1 MTTRETAIACVTAG
15 GLYAFGDWFL
25 KSALCAETRDL
36 ISPRVGCTFA
46 TTFAVTSS
54 MLMLM
59 LYEVAG
65 VMTKEFLRAHWALNL
80 RLATAALLV
89 VAPWQMFFGAFEAM
103 VARTVDVTT
112 GGVGGVDGVRVR
124 RRGRVKAMA
133 LATASTAIFVVTFI
147 SMRASGSAHAH
158 VARDGTEVAG
168 KWTMI
173 RVVSRTAV
181 LGISLLG
188 VLSGFGAV
196 HFPYTTMR
204 VFNRAIPDAEVSSLE
219 RRLVQSIETIVERKK
234 RVVTLKNDIARE
246 ESGAAASS
254 ASASSSGSLFG
265 KLTSSLRL
273 PGLARG
279 RANQLVNLSSE
290 IDALE
295 TVNKTLFYEL
305 HDVNLQRERAKIAK
319 TPYGRFLEACGVAMF
334 VVCSYRFVFGLKRLI
349 TRAAPTTDPITT
361 ALHLF
366 LANKSIVIDPEVLSQ
381 YLSLLLIAFLVG
393 NSMQNF
399 VLQLTK
405 LFFAVGGGVT
415 TNALVLF
422 TTEMVGLYF
431 LSSVLLVREQLPQ
444 SYREVVTEA
453 LGADL
458 EFRFYSKFYELIFM
472 ASSALTALLL
482 YARHVTA
489 VKSDDLISY
498 ASASAS
504 NHSASL
510 PTKRSSVKLS

>member
-1 MTTRETAIACVTAG
+1 
-15 GLYAFGDWFL
+15 
-25 KSALCAETRDL
+25 
-36 ISPRVGCTFA
+36 
-46 TTFAVTSS
+46 

-65 VMTKEFLRAHWALNL
+65 VMTKEFLRGYWALSL
-80 RLATAALLV
+80 RLTTAALLV
-89 VAPWQMFFGAFEAM
+89 VAPWQMFLGGFETIIS
-103 VARTVDVTT
+103 RKVDVTS
-112 GGVGGVDGVRVR
+112 GEGSVRER
-124 RRGRVKAMA
+124 RRRQMKAIA
-133 LATASTAIFVVTFI
+133 LATVSTALFVVTFI
-147 SMRASGSAHAH
+147 STRASGTAHAH

-219 RRLVQSIETIVERKK
+219 RRLVQSVETIVERKK
-234 RVVTLKNDIARE
+234 RVVTLRNDMARE

-254 ASASSSGSLFG
+254 AATSGSGSLFG
-265 KLTSSLRL
+265 KLASSLRL

-279 RANQLVNLSSE
+279 RANQLINLSSE

-319 TPYGRFLEACGVAMF
+319 TPYGRFLEACGGAMF
-334 VVCSYRFVFGLKRLI
+334 IVCSYRFVFGLKRLI
-349 TRAAPTTDPITT
+349 TGAAPATDPITT

-366 LANKSIVIDPEVLSQ
+366 LANKSIVIDPEVLAQ

-415 TNALVLF
+415 TNTLVLF

-458 EFRFYSKFYELIFM
+458 EFRFYSKFYELIFI

-482 YARHVTA
+482 YARHITA
-489 VKSDDLISY
+489 VKSDDLMSY
-498 ASASAS
+498 ASSSSSSSSSSHAIPARLARPSIPS
-504 NHSASL
+504 
-510 PTKRSSVKLS
+510 KRSSVKLS